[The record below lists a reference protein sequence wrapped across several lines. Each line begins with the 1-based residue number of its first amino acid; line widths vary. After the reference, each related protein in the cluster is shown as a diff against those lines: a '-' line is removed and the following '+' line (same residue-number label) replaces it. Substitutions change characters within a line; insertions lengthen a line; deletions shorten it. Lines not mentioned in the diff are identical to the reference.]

1 MDGTTPATMMTAD
14 GTELPRA
21 GHAGQYGAPRAEV
34 QPARTRA
41 GRVSLRTLTAIRWIA
56 IAGQIAAL
64 VVVRYGLGWA
74 LPIAPALAVVAAS
87 VLLNLALAFRRP
99 ARGRLGDAEAAA
111 YLGFDVLQLAAL
123 LYLTGG
129 LTNPFAL
136 LVLGPVAVSATV
148 LSRRATAALCALVI
162 ACASGL
168 AVRYMPL
175 PWSDGAGP
183 ALPDLYIV
191 GTWAAVAIGTVFLAA
206 YAASVANQ
214 GRQMQDAL
222 AATQLALA
230 REQRVSALGALA
242 AAAAHELGSP
252 LSTIAVTTK
261 ELLREVPADDPIAED
276 LRMLQTESDRCR
288 DILAEL
294 GRRPDAAGGGEP
306 WQEMPLSA
314 LVETAARPHRNERVR
329 LAIEKLALDGTPE
342 PAARPSPEFLHG
354 VGNILQNALQFAA
367 RNVWVTLA
375 WDAATVRITVRDDGR
390 GFAPAVLDVIGEPYI
405 SSRGGE
411 HLGLGIF
418 IAQTLLAETGGRLAC
433 RNARATDA
441 RPAGAEV
448 DIVWPRVTLD
458 TAAGQQENR
467 P

>member
-1 MDGTTPATMMTAD
+1 MTTAD

-21 GHAGQYGAPRAEV
+21 GLAGQYGAPRAEV
-34 QPARTRA
+34 QPRRTRA

-56 IAGQIAAL
+56 IAGQVTAL
-64 VVVRYGLGWA
+64 VVVRYGLGWE
-74 LPIAPALAVVAAS
+74 LPIVPALAAVAAS
-87 VLLNLALAFRRP
+87 VLLNLALAFRHP
-99 ARGRLGDAEAAA
+99 PSGRLGDAEAAA

-168 AVRYMPL
+168 AVRYLPL
-175 PWSDGAGP
+175 PWDAEGGP
-183 ALPDLYIV
+183 ALPDLYV
-191 GTWAAVAIGTVFLAA
+191 AGTWAAVAIGTVFLAA

-276 LRMLQTESDRCR
+276 LRMLQAESDRCR
-288 DILAEL
+288 EILAEL
-294 GRRPDAAGGGEP
+294 GRRPDAAGVGDGEP
-306 WQEMPLSA
+306 WQAMPLSA
-314 LVETAARPHRNERVR
+314 LVESAAGPHRNERVR
-329 LAIEKLALDGTPE
+329 LTVEKVPQDGTPE
-342 PAARPSPEFLHG
+342 PVVRHSPEFLHG
-354 VGNILQNALQFAA
+354 VGNILQNALQFAG
-367 RNVWVTLA
+367 RDVWVTLA
-375 WDAATVRITVRDDGR
+375 WDAHTVRVTVRDDGR

-418 IAQTLLAETGGRLAC
+418 IAQTLLAETGGRLSC
-433 RNARATDA
+433 RNARATES

-448 DIVWPRVTLD
+448 DIVWPRATLE
-458 TAAGQQENR
+458 TASGQQGTR
-467 P
+467 T

>member
-1 MDGTTPATMMTAD
+1 MTTAD

-21 GHAGQYGAPRAEV
+21 GLAGQYGAPRAEV
-34 QPARTRA
+34 QPSRTRA

-56 IAGQIAAL
+56 IAGQLAAL
-64 VVVRYGLGWA
+64 VVVRYGLGWD

-87 VLLNLALAFRRP
+87 VLLNLALAFRHP
-99 ARGRLGDAEAAA
+99 PRGRLGDAEAAA

-168 AVRYMPL
+168 AVRYLPL
-175 PWSDGAGP
+175 PWADGPGP
-183 ALPDLYIV
+183 SLPGLYV
-191 GTWAAVAIGTVFLAA
+191 AGTWAAVVIGTVFLAA

-252 LSTIAVTTK
+252 LSTIAVITK
-261 ELLREVPADDPIAED
+261 ELQREVPADHPIAED
-276 LRMLQTESDRCR
+276 LRMLQTECDRCR

-294 GRRPDAAGGGEP
+294 GRRPDAAEGGEP

-314 LVETAARPHRNERVR
+314 MIEAAAMPHRNERVR
-329 LAIEKLALDGTPE
+329 LTVEKAATDGSAE
-342 PAARPSPEFLHG
+342 PVVRRSPELLHG
-354 VGNILQNALQFAA
+354 VGNILQNAMQFAS
-367 RNVWVTLA
+367 RDVWVALA
-375 WDAATVRITVRDDGR
+375 WDAGNVRVTVRDDGR

-418 IAQTLLAETGGRLAC
+418 IAQTLLGETGGRLSC
-433 RNARATDA
+433 RNARATDG
-441 RPAGAEV
+441 RSAGAEV
-448 DIVWPRVTLD
+448 DIVWRRVTLD
-458 TAAGQQENR
+458 TVAGQQETR
-467 P
+467 S